1 MSKNK
6 EKISTC
12 IVELKDMM
20 IDLRDIMDENAEF
33 IKKLDEDLI
42 EYENVKK
49 LKEVVSEAILKQK
62 EDKKSKINLE
72 KLYRTDFTDNK
83 TDQNNISIEDLNEK
97 KVKLE
102 KKNLLN
108 IANNIEKHQSTN
120 KVNYNNKSNVLINKD
135 VNSNNLSFEDN
146 VSEKLVNENDKSS
159 ILSDNKK
166 RKELLDD
173 EELII
178 DNLRREKIEKL
189 MEKDFGDKNNKNRKE
204 SDDESSEV

>member
-42 EYENVKK
+42 EHENVKK

-102 KKNLLN
+102 NENLLN